1 MRKGGSKPASVAPT
15 GSIHGEGDTSLTT
28 FDAELCS
35 ILLPDTELG
44 IIPFSP
50 PAPDADTRF
59 IVMQAM
65 TTSSAFWAIG
75 RMLELQCSQENG
87 FNIGAEI
94 SSLPPT
100 LHPTARQQ
108 TQPHK
113 PYIDMMPWAALRDR
127 VLANVTV
134 INEMEFINDML
145 SESLKIWGTVP
156 WDPMSWEF
164 DGQVLRKWWF
174 LMDQDIVLSTNFWR
188 AQRGEQGLI
197 LGEISG

>member
-1 MRKGGSKPASVAPT
+1 MP
-15 GSIHGEGDTSLTT
+15 

-35 ILLPDTELG
+35 LVLPDAELG

-50 PAPDADTRF
+50 PAPDTDTRF
-59 IVMQAM
+59 VVMQAM
-65 TTSSAFWAIG
+65 TTSSAFWVIG
-75 RMLELQCSQENG
+75 RMLELQCTQESG
-87 FNIGAEI
+87 FNISAEI

-127 VLANVTV
+127 VLANVAV
-134 INEMEFINDML
+134 INEMEFVNDML
-145 SESLKIWGTVP
+145 SESLKIWGNVP

-164 DGQVLRKWWF
+164 DDEVLRKWWF
-174 LMDQDIVLSTNFWR
+174 LMDEDIMRSTNFWR

-197 LGEISG
+197 LGEITG